1 MVNSSV
7 KQSRF
12 ELVDKFVGLRL
23 GINLNDTHPGSV
35 TVVETTKRLEPEKS
49 YGYIRVFWLM
59 KLADRQC
66 IASVPP
72 GTGPAIES
80 ILCDAGLDKGRCD
93 STMVECV
100 RHYLNQNLDDIGSS
114 NIDRVM
120 SERAFA
126 CSSDT
131 LIIHKN
137 GDCRQLIDSSIPPA
151 EGIYLPEH
159 CFTDGIAYGVVED
172 NHVVSVAYAHRT
184 GLMED
189 CIADIGVETAMPYRG
204 RGYAK
209 TAVSAVYN
217 HITQSGGEGW
227 YHCPPK
233 NVASMATAL
242 SVGCL
247 PYSSSLI
254 LTASAG

>member
-12 ELVDKFVGLRL
+12 ELVDRFVGLRL
-23 GINLNDTHPGSV
+23 GVDLNDVRPGSV

-49 YGYIRVFWLM
+49 YGYIRMFWLM

-72 GTGPAIES
+72 GTGPTVES
-80 ILCDAGLDKGRCD
+80 ILRDAGLDKGCCD
-93 STMVECV
+93 STMVERI
-100 RHYLNQNLDDIGSS
+100 RHYLNQNLDDIGSP
-114 NIDRVM
+114 NIDRVI

-131 LIIHKN
+131 LITHKN
-137 GDCRQLIDSSIPPA
+137 GDCRQLIDSSIPA
-151 EGIYLPEH
+151 TEGIHLPQH
-159 CFTDGIAYGVVED
+159 CFPDGIVYGVIVD

-189 CIADIGVETAMPYRG
+189 CIADIGVETALPYRG

-209 TAVSAVYN
+209 TAVSAVFN

-227 YHCPPK
+227 YHCVPK
-233 NVASMATAL
+233 NVASIATAL

-254 LTASAG
+254 LTASTG